1 MEKGDI
7 ENLAQDVSAII
18 DELERYGMEQFKGA
32 IKNSKMV
39 LTGDLLDSLKV
50 DVDLNM
56 EKLTGEANVE
66 FKKYWRF
73 KDMKQL
79 DYSKGKFI
87 DVDGI
92 RAFVRALGVGKFPY
106 VAGYYD
112 KMPASQEKVI
122 DRIVRAIVF
131 HRRKMPVVK
140 NKKRKLYTKTKWL
153 FVRKVENKVMEALGV
168 KLVVTLKGEWAAF
181 KD

>member
-1 MEKGDI
+1 MERGQI
-7 ENLAQDVSAII
+7 ENLAQDVSMII
-18 DELERYGMEQFKGA
+18 DDLERFGLEQFKGA
-32 IKNSKMV
+32 IKNSKMI
-39 LTGDLLDSLKV
+39 LTGDLLDSVKV
-50 DVDLNM
+50 KLDLDM
-56 EKLTGEANVE
+56 DKLTGEANVQ

-92 RAFVRALGVGKFPY
+92 RAFVRALGVGKFPF

-112 KMPASQEKVI
+112 KMPISQEKII

-131 HRRKMPVVK
+131 HRRKMPIVK

-153 FVRKVENKVMEALGV
+153 FIRKVENKLMEALGV
-168 KLVVTLKGEWAAF
+168 KLVVTLKGEWAIF